1 MKERKWKKKRGKCV
15 EKMEKLKRRE
25 DTVNR
30 DEKNWW
36 EIGIKQDKI
45 EREKLGMR

>member
-1 MKERKWKKKRGKCV
+1 MQIIYERWKKENGKKKRGKCV

-30 DEKNWW
+30 DEK
-36 EIGIKQDKI
+36 
-45 EREKLGMR
+45 KLVGNRNKTR